1 MEYDAKNDCWV
12 AVTDRLPGA
21 VKGAVCEDADGTI
34 IMLINEKLSDNAKLQ
49 AYEHE
54 SEHIERSD
62 LHSDKPA
69 HQIEAE
75 MKQ

>member
-21 VKGAVCEDADGTI
+21 VKGAVCEDPDGTS
-34 IMLINEKLSDNAKLQ
+34 LVLVNACLSDEAKQ
-49 AYEHE
+49 VTYDHE
-54 SEHIERSD
+54 CEHIRNGDIHSER
-62 LHSDKPA
+62 KA
-69 HQIEAE
+69 HEIEAE

>member
-21 VKGAVCEDADGTI
+21 VKGAVCEEQDGTI
-34 IMLINEKLSDNAKLQ
+34 LVLVNACLSDEAKQ
-49 AYEHE
+49 AAYDHE
-54 SEHIERSD
+54 CEHIRNGDIHSER
-62 LHSDKPA
+62 KA
-69 HQIEAE
+69 HEIEAE

>member
-21 VKGAVCEDADGTI
+21 VKGAVCEEPDGTS
-34 IMLINEKLSDNAKLQ
+34 LVLVNACLSDEAKQ
-49 AYEHE
+49 SAYDHE
-54 SEHIERSD
+54 CEHIRNGDIHSER
-62 LHSDKPA
+62 KA
-69 HQIEAE
+69 HEIEAE